1 LRIHATNP
9 AGRRLHGKSV
19 IITGAARGQ
28 GASHAERLAA
38 EGAHVLACD
47 VLDVE
52 GKATA
57 DRLRQ
62 AGLEVDYLHLDVTS
76 PDDWD
81 QAIRHARGVT
91 GRLDVLVNNA
101 GIIHVTPLLEEQPKD
116 WDATLAVNATGP
128 LLGIQA
134 AVPLM
139 RQNRGRAGAAGRPVR
154 AARPDDDRTAAGR
167 PRVARLTGEHDVRAP
182 LNAVQHGVGD
192 VHGRVDR
199 VADVRG
205 QRDPRG
211 DAGGVEVD
219 PGLSGRDDGVEVPAP
234 GNVDGQRGAAGSATC
249 TPPASRNDGV
259 ETKLTDST

>member
-1 LRIHATNP
+1 MPIHTTNP

-19 IITGAARGQ
+19 IVIGAARGQ

-47 VLDVE
+47 ILDVE

-76 PDDWD
+76 PGDWA
-81 QAIRHARGVT
+81 QAVQHARTAT

-101 GIIHVTPLLEEQPKD
+101 GIIHVTPLLEEQAKD
-116 WDATLAVNATGP
+116 WDAMFAVNATGP

-139 RQNRGRAGAAGRPVR
+139 RESGGGSIVNVASIFGVVGAVGYVAYCASKG
-154 AARPDDDRTAAGR
+154 ALIALTKTAALELALDGI
-167 PRVARLTGEHDVRAP
+167 RV
-182 LNAVQHGVGD
+182 NAIC
-192 VHGRVDR
+192 
-199 VADVRG
+199 
-205 QRDPRG
+205 P
-211 DAGGVEVD
+211 GGVSTPMNEHEKEGGVV
-219 PGLSGRDDGVEVPAP
+219 PETPMGRRAHVSEISGVVAFLASDDSSFTTGTEMII
-234 GNVDGQRGAAGSATC
+234 DGGFLAH
-249 TPPASRNDGV
+249 
-259 ETKLTDST
+259 